1 MHLKSFKMHMRFV
14 HIPCLDN
21 HWYNYDKSLIR
32 PCIFMRFQL
41 NAQVLLD
48 SLKRKTYDDELRREE
63 LLNYFRQFQNVSQ
76 KVLLVFLI
84 AIYSLLN
91 FSILLFFDFEVV
103 QLWGYLQ
110 LLLTCHSLMAVVGNL
125 ATLTA
130 LKNYANLYKLWT
142 SLGVFTYFG
151 VLITREVW

>member
-1 MHLKSFKMHMRFV
+1 
-14 HIPCLDN
+14 
-21 HWYNYDKSLIR
+21 
-32 PCIFMRFQL
+32 MRFQL

-63 LLNYFRQFQNVSQ
+63 LMNYFRRFHNVSQ

-103 QLWGYLQ
+103 QL
-110 LLLTCHSLMAVVGNL
+110 
-125 ATLTA
+125 
-130 LKNYANLYKLWT
+130 
-142 SLGVFTYFG
+142 
-151 VLITREVW
+151 

>member
-1 MHLKSFKMHMRFV
+1 
-14 HIPCLDN
+14 
-21 HWYNYDKSLIR
+21 
-32 PCIFMRFQL
+32 MRFQL

-63 LLNYFRQFQNVSQ
+63 LLNYFRWFQNVSQ

-103 QLWGYLQ
+103 QL
-110 LLLTCHSLMAVVGNL
+110 
-125 ATLTA
+125 
-130 LKNYANLYKLWT
+130 
-142 SLGVFTYFG
+142 
-151 VLITREVW
+151 

>member
-1 MHLKSFKMHMRFV
+1 
-14 HIPCLDN
+14 
-21 HWYNYDKSLIR
+21 
-32 PCIFMRFQL
+32 MRFQL

-103 QLWGYLQ
+103 QL
-110 LLLTCHSLMAVVGNL
+110 
-125 ATLTA
+125 
-130 LKNYANLYKLWT
+130 
-142 SLGVFTYFG
+142 
-151 VLITREVW
+151 